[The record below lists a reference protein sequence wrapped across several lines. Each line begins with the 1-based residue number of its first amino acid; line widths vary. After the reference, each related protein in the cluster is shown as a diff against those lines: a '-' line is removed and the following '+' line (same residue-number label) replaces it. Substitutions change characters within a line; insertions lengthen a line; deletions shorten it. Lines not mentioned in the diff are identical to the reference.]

1 MRFIKHFL
9 LSCGVL
15 ALCSSVA
22 IAESDFYKNC
32 RYHGAWQTCEN
43 NINGN
48 TVPVMIILNSKGARL
63 TIDVH
68 YPDLLSLNF
77 DSNVKNKEK
86 YSEKKSLIN
95 DEAEI
100 FIDKDFQKNVK
111 VMHFYNDRHLGFYGL
126 KMSEDLVEECKKGK
140 KLTIVF
146 RDMNFIF
153 SLSGFSAALKR
164 AQKINS
170 EIHED
175 YSPYL

>member
-1 MRFIKHFL
+1 MSKIK
-9 LSCGVL
+9 
-15 ALCSSVA
+15 
-22 IAESDFYKNC
+22 KN
-32 RYHGAWQTCEN
+32 T
-43 NINGN
+43 
-48 TVPVMIILNSKGARL
+48 
-63 TIDVH
+63 
-68 YPDLLSLNF
+68 
-77 DSNVKNKEK
+77 
-86 YSEKKSLIN
+86 
-95 DEAEI
+95 